1 MNRMR
6 PAAITPNPAVTTKSP
21 ATILDGRDFDV
32 SSSILKANMEM
43 TSSTDEH
50 SDVRFFDTALKSA
63 CEQGDQSASKAA
75 DQIEADKN
83 EARQIIANHA
93 VDPLEMLHL
102 VDHWIQQLLGE
113 FLQKRDHFKYKLKEK
128 WEKQELFVNH
138 EHNNKTRTTYF
149 VVKGLQ
155 EALNGVL
162 SRSSFEET
170 TDYITK
176 LECKNHNVNELKEK
190 FNELS
195 EQYFKI
201 IDSLEYIDRETK
213 GYNIHIKSLR
223 DSLMTLKALNDKVT
237 HTICIIGLEKAG
249 KSTFINAL
257 TGFELLPTA
266 SERCTQ
272 IRTVLKPPLQNQLQR
287 FATITYYNDQ
297 EFKIYFDKMVKKTDE
312 SNEQFERRKR
322 EVIEE
327 REVLKTKFPQEHFD
341 VNAYDMKSNEA
352 EKKRVISS
360 LHNYI
365 KGELYVN
372 IIKEIS
378 IYTDKLPGENYELL
392 DVPGFDSPIKEHRD
406 AGLRA
411 IATADA
417 FLFLSNGQSP
427 SLTDPQICLLHEI
440 QTHHYEA
447 MQRAF
452 GILTKLDLCS
462 TRAIYL
468 EHYEKC
474 KGELIDKLF
483 NPSRIFAACPR
494 LELLEEGSDEYR
506 AIDGK
511 LRHFDNLKNGFE
523 LAKAALNAFIE
534 YELPKTHLNQ
544 LLDLGKTRLFRFVNE
559 ALEIV
564 RQKQLLPENLAIM
577 SIDEYLKVH
586 NTEHWDRYYYED
598 RFKPTFA
605 KANEWH
611 STIVTRDRSKFIN
624 DTKQKF
630 HDCFLEL
637 TKEFMQPQQRIDK
650 LMYEVYGYTK
660 LILNAHPPDNI
671 QREKLSFE
679 LESIVDKTSDH
690 LAQHF
695 YHSYV
700 CELESILNE
709 ISPEEKDL
717 YRTKLSLE
725 QCRYEVHAL
734 IFRICRPVIMAALRY
749 SRSDFHCKEEAI
761 RELIYIAPIVAYK
774 IVNDRTQD
782 KRGELALMIPNLAE
796 LLLKG
801 GNGTCERLIQS
812 LFVREE

>member
-378 IYTDKLPGENYELL
+378 IYTDKLP
-392 DVPGFDSPIKEHRD
+392 
-406 AGLRA
+406 
-411 IATADA
+411 
-417 FLFLSNGQSP
+417 
-427 SLTDPQICLLHEI
+427 
-440 QTHHYEA
+440 
-447 MQRAF
+447 
-452 GILTKLDLCS
+452 
-462 TRAIYL
+462 
-468 EHYEKC
+468 
-474 KGELIDKLF
+474 
-483 NPSRIFAACPR
+483 
-494 LELLEEGSDEYR
+494 
-506 AIDGK
+506 
-511 LRHFDNLKNGFE
+511 
-523 LAKAALNAFIE
+523 
-534 YELPKTHLNQ
+534 
-544 LLDLGKTRLFRFVNE
+544 
-559 ALEIV
+559 
-564 RQKQLLPENLAIM
+564 
-577 SIDEYLKVH
+577 
-586 NTEHWDRYYYED
+586 
-598 RFKPTFA
+598 
-605 KANEWH
+605 
-611 STIVTRDRSKFIN
+611 
-624 DTKQKF
+624 
-630 HDCFLEL
+630 
-637 TKEFMQPQQRIDK
+637 
-650 LMYEVYGYTK
+650 
-660 LILNAHPPDNI
+660 
-671 QREKLSFE
+671 
-679 LESIVDKTSDH
+679 
-690 LAQHF
+690 
-695 YHSYV
+695 
-700 CELESILNE
+700 
-709 ISPEEKDL
+709 
-717 YRTKLSLE
+717 
-725 QCRYEVHAL
+725 
-734 IFRICRPVIMAALRY
+734 
-749 SRSDFHCKEEAI
+749 
-761 RELIYIAPIVAYK
+761 
-774 IVNDRTQD
+774 
-782 KRGELALMIPNLAE
+782 
-796 LLLKG
+796 
-801 GNGTCERLIQS
+801 
-812 LFVREE
+812 